1 MLHKIIFVVV
11 LCALM
16 GHAQTIEGQ
25 DIRPF
30 QKIRARLVNNRT
42 GEPVVFARVIDKDL
56 RSGVLTDSLGVFVMT
71 ARVDDTLFISSM
83 SFYTTALK
91 VNDSLLYQM
100 RVPVISLI
108 EQAYQLGSVDI
119 GYGSYEEFKY
129 KFLHTPPQ
137 ENKLNK
143 LQEEL
148 QRAIAK
154 LPKHPLQPQAS
165 IPLGSP
171 VTALYMLFSK
181 EGKSARRLQAAKE
194 RDKVFML
201 TYQKFNRDIVAQVTG
216 LRGNL
221 LDEFMLYC
229 RPEDTFLLQAN
240 EYEIHHK
247 ILEDYEKFTNNLI
260 SNPKNKTP
268 L

>member
-11 LCALM
+11 LCVLT
-16 GHAQTIEGQ
+16 GYAQTIEGQ

-56 RSGVLTDSLGVFVMT
+56 RSGVLTDSLGLFVMT

-154 LPKHPLQPQAS
+154 LPRHPLQPQAS

-229 RPEDTFLLQAN
+229 QPEDTFLLQAN